1 MVSPSRLHTSSRIT
15 MKGKIAVFC
24 SASFEIDPKYNKVAR
39 EFVRAASLCGYGIV
53 SGGTIKGTMG
63 EISDE
68 LVSVGGYH
76 RGVIPRFM
84 KEYVYPD
91 LTEVIWTDTMAERKL
106 LLREGTVAV
115 VALPG
120 GIGTL
125 DEIMDTFACVHLKQY
140 DGRIFLLN
148 HEGFYEPL
156 RQLLQHYV
164 DEKML
169 SQETMD
175 KIGFADTA
183 EHLLEMLQE

>member
-1 MVSPSRLHTSSRIT
+1 

-24 SASFEIDPKYNKVAR
+24 SASFEIDPKFNKVAR

-68 LVSVGGYH
+68 LHSCGGYH
-76 RGVIPRFM
+76 LGVIPRFM
-84 KEYVYPD
+84 EQYVYPE
-91 LTEVIWTDTMAERKL
+91 LSEVIWTDTMAERKTF
-106 LLREGTVAV
+106 LRKDTSAV

-125 DEIMDTFACVHLKQY
+125 DEVIEVLALVHLKQY
-140 DGRIFLLN
+140 FGKIFLLN

-156 RQLLQHYV
+156 RALLRHYV
-164 DEKML
+164 DMKMMTE
-169 SQETMD
+169 ETFS
-175 KIGFADTA
+175 KVIFADTPDVILNLIQDS
-183 EHLLEMLQE
+183 HQNI

>member
-1 MVSPSRLHTSSRIT
+1 

-39 EFVRAASLCGYGIV
+39 DFVRAASLRGYGIV
-53 SGGTIKGTMG
+53 TGGTVKGTMG

-68 LVSVGGYH
+68 LHKMGGWH

-84 KEYVYPD
+84 EQYVYPE
-91 LTEVIWTDTMAERKL
+91 LSELIWTDTMAERKT

-120 GIGTL
+120 GVGTL
-125 DEIMDTFACVHLKQY
+125 DEVIETLALVHLIKY
-140 DGRIFLLN
+140 DGKVLILN

-156 RQLLQHYV
+156 RALLKHYLDTRMMPQSTYDKV
-164 DEKML
+164 IFASDAEELLDML
-169 SQETMD
+169 ES
-175 KIGFADTA
+175 
-183 EHLLEMLQE
+183 

>member
-1 MVSPSRLHTSSRIT
+1 

-24 SASFEIDPKYNKVAR
+24 SASFEIDPEYNKVAR

-53 SGGTIKGTMG
+53 SGGTVKGTMG
-63 EISDE
+63 VISDE
-68 LVSVGGYH
+68 LASVGGYH
-76 RGVIPRFM
+76 LGVIPRFM

-91 LTEVIWTDTMAERKL
+91 LSEVIWTDTMAERKV
-106 LLREGTVAV
+106 LLREGTTAV

-125 DEIMDTFACVHLKQY
+125 DEVMDTFACIHLKQY

-148 HEGFYEPL
+148 HNGFYEPL
-156 RQLLQHYV
+156 RALLQHYV

-169 SQETMD
+169 SKETMS
-175 KIGFADTA
+175 KMIFADTPDQ
-183 EHLLEMLQE
+183 LLEILQK

>member
-1 MVSPSRLHTSSRIT
+1 

-24 SASFEIDPKYNKVAR
+24 SASFDIDPKYNKVAR

-53 SGGTIKGTMG
+53 SGGMVKGTMG
-63 EISDE
+63 VISDE
-68 LVSVGGYH
+68 ILACGGYH
-76 RGVIPRFM
+76 LGVIPRFM

-91 LTEVIWTDTMAERKL
+91 LSEVIWTDTMAERKI
-106 LLREGTVAV
+106 LLRKDTSAV

-125 DEIMDTFACVHLKQY
+125 DEIMDTFACIHLKQF
-140 DGRIFLLN
+140 DGRIFVLN

-156 RQLLQHYV
+156 RALLQHYV
-164 DEKML
+164 DERML

-175 KIGFADTA
+175 KIGFADTV
-183 EHLLEMLQE
+183 EQLIEMLQK